1 MIKRIVGLVMLLGVT
16 LGIIFWTK
24 PQWAK
29 ELKIIPPWGVPNDC
43 SKIEAEIQKYDWDHE
58 IALAVAK
65 AESKCNAEARG
76 DEDLIFEENEREYG
90 YSVGVFQVRILPGR
104 ENCDTYEVA
113 KNVACAYRIYQ
124 KAGNKFTPWSM
135 WKNEAY
141 KKYLW
146 HSLL

>member
-1 MIKRIVGLVMLLGVT
+1 M
-16 LGIIFWTK
+16 
-24 PQWAK
+24 
-29 ELKIIPPWGVPNDC
+29 PPWGVPNDC

-104 ENCDTYEVA
+104 EDCDTYEVA